1 MLKSIGAMTLAV
13 ILTASMAAAGQSKPA
28 AEEKGERKVATTA
41 AKVSLPE
48 PAGLPTNIKIDVSI
62 TDQTG
67 NSPAA
72 RKVVTMIASDR
83 QSANVRSSASVPVK
97 AGPGPE
103 PLGIVNYRN
112 VTINVDARPAIVVKD
127 PNKISVSFGLEY
139 MPKTLNTK
147 EEMEP
152 GMTSWSER
160 LTLTLESGKPM
171 IISQAADPTSDRK
184 ITVEITA
191 TILK

>member
-1 MLKSIGAMTLAV
+1 MLKRIGVMTLAV
-13 ILTASMAAAGQSKPA
+13 ALTASIAAAGQSKPA
-28 AEEKGERKVATTA
+28 AEDKNEKKATA
-41 AKVSLPE
+41 AAAKAP
-48 PAGLPTNIKIDVSI
+48 PPDAAGLPTNIRIDVSI

-97 AGPGPE
+97 TGPE
-103 PLGIVNYRN
+103 PIGIVNYRN
-112 VTINVDARPAIVVKD
+112 VTINVDVRPAIVMKD

>member
-1 MLKSIGAMTLAV
+1 M
-13 ILTASMAAAGQSKPA
+13 
-28 AEEKGERKVATTA
+28 
-41 AKVSLPE
+41 
-48 PAGLPTNIKIDVSI
+48 
-62 TDQTG
+62 
-67 NSPAA
+67 
-72 RKVVTMIASDR
+72 
-83 QSANVRSSASVPVK
+83 RSSASVPVK
-97 AGPGPE
+97 TGPE
-103 PLGIVNYRN
+103 PIGIVNYRN
-112 VTINVDARPAIVVKD
+112 VTINVDVRPAIVMKD